1 MTTALLGVAWI
12 FMSREPVSQQT
23 GITLIEAPIVG
34 HLAPDFTLANTT
46 GQAFALSDYVS
57 QSSRPGRPVV
67 LNFWATWC
75 APCRLEMPS
84 LQNISVKYN
93 GRIAILGINQ
103 AESAPMI
110 TDFAA
115 GMGLTYPLLV
125 DQDNQVNQLYDVVSL
140 PTTLF
145 IDGRGIV
152 REVVIGIMS
161 QAVIEDRVE
170 RLLAEGSQ
178 QARAADNK
186 Q

>member
-1 MTTALLGVAWI
+1 
-12 FMSREPVSQQT
+12 
-23 GITLIEAPIVG
+23 
-34 HLAPDFTLANTT
+34 
-46 GQAFALSDYVS
+46 
-57 QSSRPGRPVV
+57 
-67 LNFWATWC
+67 
-75 APCRLEMPS
+75 MPS

-170 RLLAEGSQ
+170 RLLAGDSQ
-178 QARAADNK
+178 QALAANNK